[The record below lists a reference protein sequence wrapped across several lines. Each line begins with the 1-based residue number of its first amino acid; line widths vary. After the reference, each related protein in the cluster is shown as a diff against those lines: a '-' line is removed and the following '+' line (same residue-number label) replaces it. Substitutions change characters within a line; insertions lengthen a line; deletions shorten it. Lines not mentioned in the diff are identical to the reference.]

1 MRKNLTRVL
10 ALVTSL
16 AVPATVLAANAANVV
31 CSCCDICSGC
41 CG

>member
-1 MRKNLTRVL
+1 MRKQLTR
-10 ALVTSL
+10 TL
-16 AVPATVLAANAANVV
+16 AVPATVLAAGAAQAV